1 MTAEEIAERFRK
13 ATLTKKAIAP
23 ISEEIGVEDIALA
36 YEIQRINTS
45 FRESNGARVVG
56 KKIGLTSKAV
66 QHQLGVD
73 QPDFGVLFHDME
85 VLNGLSVSMQ
95 ELMQPK
101 VEAEIAFVLKHDLDQ
116 QNMTIADVIG
126 AIDYAL
132 PAIEIVGSRVKDWK
146 IKITDTVADNASASH
161 YVLGHSPK
169 RLTEV
174 DVVGIQMKLSKNDEV
189 VSEGTGASCLGS
201 PLNATLWLAQKMVS
215 VGTPLRAGELI
226 LSGAVGPMVSVA
238 EGDVIS
244 ARFENFGSV
253 SVEFSK

>member
-1 MTAEEIAERFRK
+1 
-13 ATLTKKAIAP
+13 
-23 ISEEIGVEDIALA
+23 
-36 YEIQRINTS
+36 
-45 FRESNGARVVG
+45 
-56 KKIGLTSKAV
+56 
-66 QHQLGVD
+66 
-73 QPDFGVLFHDME
+73 
-85 VLNGLSVSMQ
+85 MQ

-169 RLTEV
+169 RLAEV
-174 DVVGIQMKLSKNDEV
+174 DVVGTQMKLSKNGEV

-215 VGTPLRAGELI
+215 VGNPLRAGELI

-238 EGDVIS
+238 KGDVIS
-244 ARFENFGSV
+244 VRFENLGSV
-253 SVEFSK
+253 SIEFSK